1 MSQDSTVDPVPD
13 AGEGWLAAV
22 LRWRRWLVAAAVV
35 LVAGLL
41 AVALRSLWHEISY
54 DAVVEAI
61 RTTSGTDIGL
71 AMLAT
76 LASFVAL
83 SGYDHSSLR
92 FVGVRLPWR
101 TVAQTSFIAYALSN
115 TIGMGVFTGGAV
127 RMRLYGAAGVE
138 AGKISRAIAFNT
150 VAFGLGISV
159 VGAAGVLVNA
169 SAMGALLR
177 MPAWLLQV
185 LSGAVLLMLAVAVA
199 VDGPKRPRWA
209 VNWPARGLILQQLLW
224 SVLDILASAAV
235 LWLLLPSGSIDFP
248 VFVGFY
254 AAALVLG
261 VISHV
266 PGGLGVFE
274 ATMLVALRGQVAPE
288 ALAGALVL
296 YRLIY
301 YVVPLLLALALL
313 LAHELRH
320 GVAAP
325 VAQAAAGLLP
335 RLVAAY
341 ALVVAVV
348 LMVSGVTPATEEA
361 TAVLSVSVPLPLVE
375 ASHFLSSVAGLALLF
390 VARGLLSRLDGAWWA
405 ALLLACAAIVLAL
418 PKGLA
423 WSEIALL
430 APLVVA
436 LLLSRRRFDRR
447 ASVLAVRFTGGWVL
461 AVLAVLAAL
470 LVLLFFS
477 YRDVDYAHQL
487 WWQFEFDGHAP
498 RSLRAMVGL
507 ALVAMAFSLHQLLRP
522 NAPAPARA
530 SAADLARAAAI
541 VQAQDCADAGLALTG
556 DKRFLFSS
564 AGGAML
570 AYARQGRSWVSL
582 FDPAGPEP
590 QRRELVW
597 RFMAL
602 ANDAGGRGCFYQ
614 VRPDNLPLYLDAGL
628 RLFKLGEYA
637 SVPLAQ
643 FSLEGKARSGLRYSV
658 KRAEREGLE
667 FEVVPAS
674 GVPAVLEEMRAVS
687 DAWLGAHRAAEKRF
701 SVGAFDDAYV
711 LRQPVALVRQQ
722 GRLVAFATLLETATG
737 VEASID
743 LMRHI
748 RPMPYGT
755 MDLLFVQ
762 LMLHYRERGCARF
775 GLGMAPLS
783 GMATGPLAPYWHRIG
798 RLLFA
803 HGEDLYNF
811 RGLRAFKEKFD
822 PEWEPR
828 YLATPGGVA
837 PLLVLADIAAL
848 ISGGLK
854 GVVGK

>member
-1 MSQDSTVDPVPD
+1 MPQDPTADPVPMD
-13 AGEGWLAAV
+13 GWLAGL
-22 LRWRRWLVAAAVV
+22 LRWRRWLIAAAVV
-35 LVAGLL
+35 LVVALL
-41 AVALRSLWHEISY
+41 AVALRSLWHEVSY
-54 DAVVEAI
+54 DEVVAAI
-61 RTTSGTDIGL
+61 RSTQAVDIGL
-71 AMLAT
+71 AVLAT
-76 LASFVAL
+76 LASFAAL

-115 TIGMGVFTGGAV
+115 TIGLGVFTGGAV

-138 AGKISRAIAFNT
+138 AGKISRAIAFNA

-159 VGAAGVLVNA
+159 VGAAGVLANA
-169 SAMGALLR
+169 PAMASLLR
-177 MPAWLLQV
+177 VPAWLLQV
-185 LSGAVLLMLAVAVA
+185 LSGTALVVLAMALAVDPAR
-199 VDGPKRPRWA
+199 RPRWA
-209 VNWPARGLILQQLLW
+209 ARWPGRELVLQQLLW

-235 LWLLLPSGSIDFP
+235 LWLLLPAGSIPFP

-274 ATMLVALRGQVAPE
+274 ATMLVALRGLVSPE
-288 ALAGALVL
+288 VLAGALVL
-296 YRLIY
+296 YRLVY
-301 YVVPLLLALALL
+301 YVVPLVLALALL
-313 LAHELRH
+313 LLHELRH

-325 VAQAAAGLLP
+325 VAAAAAGLLP

-341 ALVVAVV
+341 ALVVALV
-348 LMVSGVTPATEEA
+348 LMVSGVTPATQEA
-361 TAVLSVSVPLPLVE
+361 TALLSVSVPLSLVE

-390 VARGLLSRLDGAWWA
+390 VARGLLFRLDGAWWA
-405 ALLLACAAIVLAL
+405 ALLLAGAGIVLAL

-430 APLVVA
+430 VPLVA
-436 LLLSRRRFDRR
+436 TLLLSHRRFDRR
-447 ASVLAVRFTGGWVL
+447 ASLLAMRFTGEWILG
-461 AVLAVLAAL
+461 VLAVLAAL
-470 LVLLFFS
+470 LVLLFFA
-477 YRDVDYAHQL
+477 YRDVDYARQL

-507 ALVAMAFSLHQLLRP
+507 ALVALAISLYQLLRP
-522 NAPAPARA
+522 NAPTPARA
-530 SAADLARAAAI
+530 SADDLRHAAAI
-541 VQAQDCADAGLALTG
+541 VDAQDNADAGLALSG
-556 DKRFLFSS
+556 DKQFVFS
-564 AGGAML
+564 GDGQAML

-582 FDPAGPEP
+582 SDPVGPEA
-590 QRRELVW
+590 QRRDLVW
-597 RFMAL
+597 RFLAL

-614 VRPDNLPLYLDAGL
+614 VRPDNLPIYLDAGL

-637 SVPLAQ
+637 YVPLAG
-643 FSLEGKARSGLRYSV
+643 FSLEGKSRSGLRYSA
-658 KRAEREGLE
+658 KRAGREGLE
-667 FEVVPAS
+667 FEVLPAS
-674 GVPAVLEEMRAVS
+674 AVPAVLAEMRAVS
-687 DAWLGAHRAAEKRF
+687 DAWLAAHRSAEKRF

-711 LRQPVALVRQQ
+711 LRQPAALVRQH
-722 GRLVAFATLLETATG
+722 GRLVAFATVLETGTG
-737 VEASID
+737 QEASID
-743 LMRHI
+743 LMRHVS
-748 RPMPYGT
+748 PMPYGT

-762 LMLHYRERGCARF
+762 LMLHYRERGFARF

-783 GMATGPLAPYWHRIG
+783 GMAAGPLAPYWHRIG

-803 HGEDLYNF
+803 HGEEFYNF
-811 RGLRAFKEKFD
+811 RGLRAFKEKFE